1 MLLSPSSRQHSG
13 SRHRSGYNDP
23 RAWVHHRK
31 TSLRDLRPHHI
42 DRAAGPTI
50 DLTKTEYSVTFGGS
64 KDAVGTVL
72 LGSPAG
78 LEALTAFLHMIGL
91 ASPEI
96 DIARRVLSEQSHY
109 EIPDVK
115 LSPTILRQLGDPGM
129 PR

>member
-1 MLLSPSSRQHSG
+1 MGPSQE
-13 SRHRSGYNDP
+13 NI
-23 RAWVHHRK
+23 AA
-31 TSLRDLRPHHI
+31 RPPTPLHI

-78 LEALTAFLHMIGL
+78 LGALTAFLPKIGL

-96 DIARRVLSEQSHY
+96 DIARRGLSEQTHY

-115 LSPTILRQLGDPGM
+115 LFPTILRQLRGPPHASIDAGARP
-129 PR
+129 PHPLVT